1 MSSNCTLFLLSQIK
15 RRRQKKKMKE
25 RKRDNEQTSM
35 AIKTKTACP
44 CVDAECLVL
53 SPKQAVVG
61 KSDVIIFLS
70 RGIIRAEHARRCASK
85 NSRPKTKCGG
95 AVQTRSGTACTVSTL
110 QKKKNDVSNVPMF
123 YSTGLR
129 VQCISA
135 RADRELSGRQELS
148 CGRRLWPT
156 NPGGDSM

>member
-1 MSSNCTLFLLSQIK
+1 
-15 RRRQKKKMKE
+15 
-25 RKRDNEQTSM
+25 M

-61 KSDVIIFLS
+61 KSDIIMFLS
-70 RGIIRAEHARRCASK
+70 RGIIIAERARRCASK
-85 NSRPKTKCGG
+85 NSRLKTNTFRDSVHNVNS
-95 AVQTRSGTACTVSTL
+95 A
-110 QKKKNDVSNVPMF
+110 KKHNVSNVTLF
-123 YSTGLR
+123 YSPR
-129 VQCISA
+129 PPVQCISDG
-135 RADRELSGRQELS
+135 ADRELSGRQELS